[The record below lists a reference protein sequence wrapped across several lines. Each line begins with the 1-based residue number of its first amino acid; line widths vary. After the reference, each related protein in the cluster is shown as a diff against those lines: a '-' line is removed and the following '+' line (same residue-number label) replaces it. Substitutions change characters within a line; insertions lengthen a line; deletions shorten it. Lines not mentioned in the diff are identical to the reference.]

1 MGLTESVL
9 TLCEAYLEQIAKNK
23 WDMKDIDFE
32 SKEYYSWLVDEAD
45 KMADI
50 VFDGIDS
57 SIEAY
62 FRSGNINP
70 PPEKE

>member
-9 TLCEAYLEQIAKNK
+9 TLCESYIEQIAKNR
-23 WDMKDIDFE
+23 WDVENIDFE

-45 KMADI
+45 KMADV
-50 VFDGIDS
+50 VFDGINS

-62 FRSGNINP
+62 FDSGNILP